1 MFAFPP
7 KRTGAGGSEAQSL
20 LQTSR
25 AALTTTSW
33 RLRGRPRAP
42 VRRCPGQCIV
52 HLSLAPSLFC
62 FFSACRLS
70 IICVSETSRPP
81 PRPQHRL
88 GGCAVRAVTRDTG
101 YMLGLPLCR
110 LPLPQRGPRSHFAM
124 SPPKPHS
131 RPGRPPTRVGTM
143 QVVCCA
149 RKGCVLQIHRLTP
162 APLGDGT

>member
-52 HLSLAPSLFC
+52 CLSLAPSLFC

-70 IICVSETSRPP
+70 IICVSETSRPLP
-81 PRPQHRL
+81 PPAPAWRVCRPC
-88 GGCAVRAVTRDTG
+88 GDTG
-101 YMLGLPLCR
+101 HGLHAGSASLPSPSATTGPSLALCNE
-110 LPLPQRGPRSHFAM
+110 PPQTTQP
-124 SPPKPHS
+124 S
-131 RPGRPPTRVGTM
+131 RPPADTGGDHASRLLCTEGLCPPNS
-143 QVVCCA
+143 
-149 RKGCVLQIHRLTP
+149 
-162 APLGDGT
+162 